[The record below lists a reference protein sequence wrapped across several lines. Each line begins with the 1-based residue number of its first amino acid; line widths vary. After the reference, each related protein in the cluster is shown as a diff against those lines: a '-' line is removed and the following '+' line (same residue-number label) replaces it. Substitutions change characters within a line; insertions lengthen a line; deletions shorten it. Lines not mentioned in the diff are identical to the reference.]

1 MHCCLRYKILF
12 WHRLLLKARW
22 RSPQQ
27 VPLTK
32 RQLKDW
38 IADGVLVLPINDFPA
53 DFHMGMFKRAE
64 ELHSH
69 NQALMAPM

>member
-1 MHCCLRYKILF
+1 M
-12 WHRLLLKARW
+12 LLKALRH
-22 RSPQQ
+22 SSEQ

-38 IADGVLVLPINDFPA
+38 IADGVLVLPITDFPE
-53 DFHMGMFKRAE
+53 DFHIGMFERAGA
-64 ELHSH
+64 LHAH